1 MIGVIR
7 RAATRLPAPGRN
19 GVRIRPVRAASVLMF
34 LAFGVAAAAQ
44 YGHPLKGSW
53 SGDWGPAKDARNRLL
68 LELNWDGTSIT
79 GTINPGPNAVPL
91 QKASLDPSNWAV
103 RFEAEARD
111 RSGQMM
117 RYLVEGKLENLGAY
131 NRVMAGSWTQG
142 GVKGDFRV
150 VRN

>member
-1 MIGVIR
+1 MR
-7 RAATRLPAPGRN
+7 M
-19 GVRIRPVRAASVLMF
+19 RPVRAASVLMF

-91 QKASLDPSNWAV
+91 QKASLDPSNWTV

-111 RSGQMM
+111 RSGQMI
-117 RYLVEGKLENLGAY
+117 RYLVEGRLENLGAY